1 MTVKIY
7 AGVSPNVSGG
17 TFYYFTAYA
26 DFVAA
31 LGTPVL
37 SFENENYLYTA
48 DAFRVALPNA
58 PQRLAELCYMI
69 VEDDATGLFVAYHI
83 MNAEYVSGF
92 LTLTLS
98 KDMWATYIYKAQ
110 IRNIVTGR
118 INAMPEDGR
127 IGEFDEGRLLS
138 EDYSIRTFRGS
149 SAFGDYAPAIV
160 FVVQYTTGSDNVFEN
175 AAAAA
180 QEMYILIDRA
190 DRPASGISF
199 LNSESMISAV
209 AGIYQ
214 IKGETAFGNRPAGT
228 VKAYFVDYVDFATDR
243 YIDKTSRPTFS
254 TVSPGYTGD
263 IIPYGK
269 VIPHRSRYIIK
280 YADYSKY
287 DFMSNE
293 YFIGMQTKLIRA
305 KRRTNGISATIT
317 KCFSNNDLSVTF
329 HHCGDVYDFTDE
341 FSLDLTSN
349 NGNVS
354 TLQRINK
361 GIQFAQGIVA
371 VGEQAVKKDYIG
383 AGASAANTLSELFSS
398 GSVKHIDGGNGGLN
412 FWFQLTP
419 TTPITDAGAPN
430 PYAIATYPLWYAAEL
445 LVGYT
450 GIKSAQIYGGVEDL
464 LSATPIEPV
473 SGYPGLYVQ
482 TIEIQVS
489 GIPENARE
497 YIRNLFQSGIFLKGV
512 EANETLNVLS

>member
-17 TFYYFTAYA
+17 TFYYFKAYA
-26 DFVAA
+26 DFVSA

-48 DAFRVALPNA
+48 DSFRVALPNA

-69 VEDDATGLFVAYHI
+69 VEDDAAGLFVAYHV

-92 LTLTLS
+92 LTLTIS
-98 KDMWATYIYKAQ
+98 KDMWATYIYKAK

-138 EDYSIRTFRGS
+138 EDYSIRTFRDQPL
-149 SAFGDYAPAIV
+149 GDHPPAIV

-190 DRPASGISF
+190 DRPASGIGF
-199 LNSESMISAV
+199 VQSESMISAV

-228 VKAYFVDYVDFATDR
+228 VKAYFVDYADFGTDR
-243 YIDKTSRPTFS
+243 YIDTTKRPTFS

-269 VIPHRSRYIIK
+269 VIPHRSSDTIN

-293 YFIGMQTKLIRA
+293 YFIGMKTKLIRA
-305 KRRTNGISATIT
+305 KRRTNGISATIV

-361 GIQFAQGIVA
+361 GIQFAQGIVS
-371 VGEQAVKKDYIG
+371 VGEQAAKKDYIG
-383 AGASAANTLSELFSS
+383 AGASAANTISELFSS
-398 GSVKHIDGGNGGLN
+398 GSVKHIAGGNGGLN
-412 FWFQLTP
+412 FWFQLVP

-430 PYAIATYPLWYAAEL
+430 PYAIATYPLLYAAEL

-512 EANETLNVLS
+512 

>member
-26 DFVAA
+26 DFVSA

-69 VEDDATGLFVAYHI
+69 VEDDATGLFVAYHV

-92 LTLTLS
+92 LTLTIS

-127 IGEFDEGRLLS
+127 IGEFDEGRMLS
-138 EDYSIRTFRGS
+138 EDYSFSTFRNQPL
-149 SAFGDYAPAIV
+149 GDQPPAIV
-160 FVVQYTTGSDNVFEN
+160 FVVQYTTGSDNAFKN

-180 QEMYILIDRA
+180 QEMYILINRA
-190 DRPASGISF
+190 ERPPAGIGF
-199 LNSESMISAV
+199 VQSESMISAV

-214 IKGETAFGNRPAGT
+214 IKGDSVFGNRPAGT
-228 VKAYFVDYVDFATDR
+228 VKAYFVDYADFGTDR
-243 YIDKTSRPTFS
+243 YIDTTSRPTFS

-269 VIPHRSRYIIK
+269 VIPHRTGYTIK

-305 KRRTNGISATIT
+305 KRRTNGISATII

-341 FSLDLTSN
+341 FSVDLTSN

-354 TLQRINK
+354 TMQRLQK
-361 GIQFAQGIVA
+361 TIQFAQGIVA

-398 GSVKHIDGGNGGLN
+398 GSVKHIAGGNGGLN
-412 FWFQLTP
+412 FWFQQLP
-419 TTPITDAGAPN
+419 LFPGDADAPN
-430 PYAIATYPLWYAAEL
+430 PYAIAKYPLWYAAEL

-473 SGYPGLYVQ
+473 SSYPGLYVQ

-489 GIPENARE
+489 GVPENARE

-512 EANETLNVLS
+512 EANETLNMLS

>member
-7 AGVSPNVSGG
+7 AGVSPNVAGG
-17 TFYYFTAYA
+17 TFYYFEAYA
-26 DFVAA
+26 DFVSA

-37 SFENENYLYTA
+37 SFENENYIYTT
-48 DAFRVALPNA
+48 DTFRVALTNA
-58 PQRLAELCYMI
+58 PEHLADLCYMI
-69 VEDDATGLFVAYHI
+69 VQDDAAGLFVAYHI
-83 MNAEYVSGF
+83 MNAEYLSGF
-92 LTLTLS
+92 LTLSIS

-110 IRNIVTGR
+110 IKNMVTGR
-118 INAMPEDGR
+118 INAMPTDGR

-138 EDYSIRTFRGS
+138 EDYSIRTFRS
-149 SAFGDYAPAIV
+149 SVLNDHAPAIV

-190 DRPASGISF
+190 DRPAAGIGF
-199 LNSESMISAV
+199 VQSESMISAV

-214 IKGETAFGNRPAGT
+214 IKGDSIFGDRPAGT
-228 VKAYFVDYVDFATDR
+228 VKAYFVDYSDFATNR
-243 YIDKTSRPTFS
+243 YIDTTNRPTFS

-269 VIPHRSRYIIK
+269 VIPHRLRSRID

-293 YFIGMQTKLIRA
+293 YFIGMQTKLVRA
-305 KRRTNGISATIT
+305 KRRTNGISATII
-317 KCFSNNDLSVTF
+317 KCFSKNDLSVTF

-341 FSLDLTSN
+341 FSVDLTSN

-354 TLQRINK
+354 TMQRVQK
-361 GIQFAQGIVA
+361 AIQFAQGIVS
-371 VGEQAVKKDYIG
+371 VGEQAAKKDYIG
-383 AGASAANTLSELFSS
+383 AGASAANTISELFSS
-398 GSVKHIDGGNGGLN
+398 GSVKHIAGGNGGLN
-412 FWFQLTP
+412 FWFQQLP
-419 TTPITDAGAPN
+419 TTPISDAGAPN
-430 PYAIATYPLWYAAEL
+430 PYAIAKYPLWYAAEL

-450 GIKSAQIYGGVEDL
+450 GIKSAQIYGRVEDL

-512 EANETLNVLS
+512 KANETLNVLS

>member
-26 DFVAA
+26 DFVSA

-110 IRNIVTGR
+110 IKNMVTGR
-118 INAMPEDGR
+118 VNAMPTDGR
-127 IGEFDEGRLLS
+127 IGEFDEGRMLS
-138 EDYSIRTFRGS
+138 EDYSFSTFREQHL
-149 SAFGDYAPAIV
+149 GDQPPAIV
-160 FVVQYTTGSDNVFEN
+160 FVVQYTTGSDNIFEN

-180 QEMYILIDRA
+180 QEMYILINRA
-190 DRPASGISF
+190 ERPPAGIGF
-199 LNSESMISAV
+199 VQSESMISAV

-214 IKGETAFGNRPAGT
+214 IKGEAAFGNRPAGT
-228 VKAYFVDYVDFATDR
+228 VKAYFVDYADFATDR
-243 YIDKTSRPTFS
+243 YIDKTNRPTFS

-269 VIPHRSRYIIK
+269 VIPHRSGRTIDYV
-280 YADYSKY
+280 DYSS
-287 DFMSNE
+287 DFMNNE

-305 KRRTNGISATIT
+305 KRRTNGISATII
-317 KCFSNNDLSVTF
+317 KNFSNNDLSVSF
-329 HHCGDVYDFTDE
+329 HHCGEVYDFTEE
-341 FSLDLTSN
+341 FSVDLTSN

-354 TLQRINK
+354 TMQRIQK
-361 GIQFAQGIVA
+361 TIQFAQGIVA

-398 GSVKHIDGGNGGLN
+398 GSVKHIAGGNGGLN
-412 FWFQLTP
+412 FWFQQLP
-419 TTPITDAGAPN
+419 LFPGDADAPN
-430 PYAIATYPLWYAAEL
+430 PYAIATYPLRYAAET

-450 GIKSAQIYGGVEDL
+450 GIKSAQVYGGMDTL
-464 LSATPIEPV
+464 FSADTVIDI
-473 SGYPGLYVQ
+473 GRFPGRYVQ
-482 TIEIQVS
+482 TIEIQVE
-489 GIPENARE
+489 GVPENARE
-497 YIRNLFQSGIFLKGV
+497 YIRNLFQSGIFLKEVTG
-512 EANETLNVLS
+512 NETLNLFT

>member
-7 AGVSPNVSGG
+7 AGVSPNVAGG
-17 TFYYFTAYA
+17 TFYYFKAYA
-26 DFVAA
+26 DFVAS

-37 SFENENYLYTA
+37 SFENENYIYTT
-48 DAFRVALPNA
+48 DTFRVALTNA
-58 PQRLAELCYMI
+58 PEHLADLCYMI
-69 VEDDATGLFVAYHI
+69 VQDDAAGLFVAYHI
-83 MNAEYVSGF
+83 MNAEYLSGF
-92 LTLTLS
+92 LTLSIS

-110 IRNIVTGR
+110 IKNLVTGR
-118 INAMPEDGR
+118 INAMPTDGR

-138 EDYSIRTFRGS
+138 EDYSIRTFRS
-149 SAFGDYAPAIV
+149 SILNYHAPAIV
-160 FVVQYTTGSDNVFEN
+160 FVVQYTTGSDIVFEN

-180 QEMYILIDRA
+180 QEMYILINRVDK
-190 DRPASGISF
+190 PASGITF
-199 LNSESMISAV
+199 VNSESMISAV

-214 IKGETAFGNRPAGT
+214 IKGDTVFGDRPAGT
-228 VKAYFVDYVDFATDR
+228 VKAYFVDYADFETDR
-243 YIDKTSRPTFS
+243 YIDTTSRPTFS

-269 VIPHRSRYIIK
+269 VIPHRSATEIK
-280 YADYSKY
+280 YDDYSTY
-287 DFMSNE
+287 DFMRNE
-293 YFIGMQTKLIRA
+293 YFIGMQTKLVRA
-305 KRRTNGISATIT
+305 KRRTNGISATII

-341 FSLDLTSN
+341 FSVDLTSN

-354 TLQRINK
+354 TMQRIQK
-361 GIQFAQGIVA
+361 TIQFAQGIVS
-371 VGEQAVKKDYIG
+371 VGEQAAKKDYIG
-383 AGASAANTLSELFSS
+383 AGASAANTISELFSS
-398 GSVKHIDGGNGGLN
+398 GSVKHIAGGNGGLN
-412 FWFQLTP
+412 FWFQKFP
-419 TTPITDAGAPN
+419 TTPISDANAPN
-430 PYAIATYPLWYAAEL
+430 PYAIVTYPLLYAAET

-450 GIKSAQIYGGVEDL
+450 GIKSAQIYGGVDTL

-473 SGYPGLYVQ
+473 DGYPGLFVQ

>member
-26 DFVAA
+26 DFVSA

-69 VEDDATGLFVAYHI
+69 VEDDATGLFVAYHV

-92 LTLTLS
+92 LTLTIS
-98 KDMWATYIYKAQ
+98 KDMWATYIYKAK
-110 IRNIVTGR
+110 IKNIVTGR
-118 INAMPEDGR
+118 TNAMPKDGT
-127 IGEFDEGRLLS
+127 IGEFDEGRMLS
-138 EDYSIRTFRGS
+138 DDYLFSTFRNQS
-149 SAFGDYAPAIV
+149 LLGDQLPAIV

-180 QEMYILIDRA
+180 QEMYILINRA
-190 DRPASGISF
+190 ERPPTGIGF
-199 LNSESMISAV
+199 VQSESMISAV

-214 IKGETAFGNRPAGT
+214 IKGESVFGDRPAGT
-228 VKAYFVDYVDFATDR
+228 VKAYFVDYADFATDR

-254 TVSPGYTGD
+254 TASPGYTGD

-269 VIPHRSRYIIK
+269 VIPHRTEDRIK
-280 YADYSKY
+280 YADYSS
-287 DFMSNE
+287 DFIKNE

-305 KRRTNGISATIT
+305 KRRTNGISATII
-317 KCFSNNDLSVTF
+317 KNFSNNDLSVTF

-341 FSLDLTSN
+341 FSVDLTSN

-361 GIQFAQGIVA
+361 GIQFAQGIVS
-371 VGEQAVKKDYIG
+371 VGEQAAKKDYIG

-398 GSVKHIDGGNGGLN
+398 GSVKHIAGGNGGLN
-412 FWFQLTP
+412 FWFQQLP
-419 TTPITDAGAPN
+419 LFPGDSDAPN
-430 PYAIATYPLWYAAEL
+430 PYAIAKYPLRYAAEI

-450 GIKSAQIYGGVEDL
+450 GIKSAQFYGGVDTL
-464 LSATPIEPV
+464 LSATTIVPAA
-473 SGYPGLYVQ
+473 GYPGLFVQ
-482 TIEIQVS
+482 TLEIQVS
-489 GIPENARE
+489 GVPENARE

-512 EANETLNVLS
+512 EANETLNVFA